1 MQKLKENN
9 TNTFFHTTVYLY
21 IIYIYIYENV
31 SYVNISIKFW
41 FNVQNNLLYYQKKKK
56 CTQLGSVQV
65 QYYFIPNITC
75 DLRLSLKRKH
85 TSYLT

>member
-1 MQKLKENN
+1 MKM
-9 TNTFFHTTVYLY
+9 FHMLIYQSNFDLMYKIIFY
-21 IIYIYIYENV
+21 IT
-31 SYVNISIKFW
+31 
-41 FNVQNNLLYYQKKKK
+41 KKKK

>member
-1 MQKLKENN
+1 M
-9 TNTFFHTTVYLY
+9 FHMLIYQSNFDLMYKIIFY
-21 IIYIYIYENV
+21 IT
-31 SYVNISIKFW
+31 
-41 FNVQNNLLYYQKKKK
+41 KKKK

-65 QYYFIPNITC
+65 RYYFIPNITC